1 MLVIRTCGL
10 LFILSAF
17 ALFSCNQQ
25 DKIEIEKSAS
35 AFDLKQGEASV
46 LQSNQHFIKS
56 YKTADTA
63 EIAQSFTT
71 NAKVMVANQSPIEG
85 REDIEH
91 FFSGMMKSGISD
103 IKLNTTKIW
112 GDSSILVEE
121 GSYQLL
127 NKKGTQTD
135 KGEYIS
141 LWQQESGN
149 WKIYRD
155 MWMSSVPKSV
165 IKMSD
170 SSLIK
175 H

>member
-1 MLVIRTCGL
+1 M
-10 LFILSAF
+10 
-17 ALFSCNQQ
+17 
-25 DKIEIEKSAS
+25 
-35 AFDLKQGEASV
+35 
-46 LQSNQHFIKS
+46 
-56 YKTADTA
+56 ADTT
-63 EIAQSFTT
+63 EVAQSFTS

-85 REDIEH
+85 RKDIEH
-91 FFSGMMKSGISD
+91 FFSEMIKSGVSD
-103 IKLNTTKIW
+103 IKLNTIKIW

-121 GSYQLL
+121 GSYLLL

-155 MWMSSVPKSV
+155 MWMSTVPKSV
-165 IKMSD
+165 IKITD